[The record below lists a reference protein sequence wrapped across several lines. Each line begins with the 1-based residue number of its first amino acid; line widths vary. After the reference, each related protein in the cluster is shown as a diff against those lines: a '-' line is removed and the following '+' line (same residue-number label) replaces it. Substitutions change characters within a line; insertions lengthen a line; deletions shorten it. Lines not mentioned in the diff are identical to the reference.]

1 MEIEFF
7 AIQKV
12 YKKEDEKF
20 INNYKNFHNCSDV
33 LSNFLHTAYL
43 VDKMDLVLTVDT
55 SLVHL
60 SGSIGKET
68 YLYLPKVPDWRWGLK
83 DKQDWYESVHLLRQK
98 DIDDWSIPLKESEKI
113 LKKLSS

>member
-1 MEIEFF
+1 
-7 AIQKV
+7 
-12 YKKEDEKF
+12 
-20 INNYKNFHNCSDV
+20 
-33 LSNFLHTAYL
+33 
-43 VDKMDLVLTVDT
+43 MDLVLTVDT